1 MENKTAAIL
10 VLAIAASMIVTASAA
25 YAMGRQ
31 TTSTGSYASGTN
43 FGYGMGRSMMGGLGN
58 YQGGMMGGYGG
69 YHGGM
74 MGAWNGTY
82 PMYQYMQ
89 QEHARYCWNTTAA
102 P

>member
-1 MENKTAAIL
+1 MQNKTAAIL
-10 VLAIAASMIVTASAA
+10 ILAVVASMLVTAGVA

-31 TTSTGSYASGTN
+31 TTSTGNYAPGTN
-43 FGYGMGRSMMGGLGN
+43 SGYGMGPSMMGGYGG
-58 YQGGMMGGYGG
+58 YQGGMMGG

-82 PMYQYMQ
+82 PMYQNMQ
-89 QEHARYCWNTTAA
+89 QGHTRYCWNATAV